1 MTEHILLNSVE
12 LAVSE
17 GRADVRVLDT
27 DSEVVGVRVADAV
40 GGIVVV
46 RPSSVGFGLGEVDV
60 ASPSCLLTGP
70 SAPAAVR
77 PNSRK
82 RQSSARAGE
91 AFDSLMVTRLSEGR
105 VYPTSAITT
114 SCIVLLSARHYP
126 AKRQAVTSSMGRAGR
141 LGHRQ
146 TGGGGGKRRRGWDR
160 SAGRC
165 PIRVSGRGTRGGRRG
180 FEGGQAGSEGTRN
193 KPSKRGTGQI
203 AGELDAT
210 GPGDGG

>member
-1 MTEHILLNSVE
+1 M
-12 LAVSE
+12 
-17 GRADVRVLDT
+17 RVLDT

-60 ASPSCLLTGP
+60 ASPSLP
-70 SAPAAVR
+70 PHR
-77 PNSRK
+77 P
-82 RQSSARAGE
+82 QCAGGGE
-91 AFDSLMVTRLSEGR
+91 AEQQEEAEQRPRRRSFNSLMVTRLSEGR

-126 AKRQAVTSSMGRAGR
+126 AKKAGR
-141 LGHRQ
+141 HVVNGPGRK
-146 TGGGGGKRRRGWDR
+146 TGASTNRWGRREEAERVDR

-165 PIRVSGRGTRGGRRG
+165 PIRVSGGARGGGRGG
-180 FEGGQAGSEGTRN
+180 FEGDKRGSEGTRN